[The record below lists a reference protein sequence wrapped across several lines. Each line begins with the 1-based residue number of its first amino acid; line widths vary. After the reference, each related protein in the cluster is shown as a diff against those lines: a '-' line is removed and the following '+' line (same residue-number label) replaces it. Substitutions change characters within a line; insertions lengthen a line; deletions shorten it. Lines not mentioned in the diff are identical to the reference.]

1 MHKLRCTSADFY
13 FHSGLETNVN
23 YQEWLPLF
31 GLPAN
36 DPKVVAALA
45 SNGVTSPVTLP
56 PQEFSTGV
64 DFKNEG
70 ISVGFTSEFTLR
82 GGAADL
88 PILSSVV
95 MQLRL
100 GAITKDWTPYS
111 GPLPHGL
118 KKSNTKDEIVALLG
132 TPANLDQDFCSA
144 LWIIDRQELGI
155 LFTDDWR
162 KIKQL
167 GLSLPGAT

>member
-1 MHKLRCTSADFY
+1 M
-13 FHSGLETNVN
+13 N

-36 DPKVVAALA
+36 DQKVVAALA
-45 SNGVTSPVTLP
+45 VHGFNKPVTLY

-70 ISVGFTSEFTLR
+70 IGVGFTSEFTLR
-82 GGAADL
+82 GGVADL

-100 GAITKDWTPYS
+100 GKTTRDWTVYA

-118 KKSNTKDEIVALLG
+118 KATHCKDDVVALLG
-132 TPANLDQDFCSA
+132 EPVNLDKDFCSA
-144 LWIIDRQELGI
+144 LWVINGQEIGI
-155 LFTDDWR
+155 LFTDDWK
-162 KIKQL
+162 KIRQL